1 MKELKRFCSF
11 LVVAILFISCDKTTD
26 FYTIQGE
33 AQGSTYSI
41 KYISTEEKVIKNQ
54 IDSLLTAFD
63 LSLSTYRPDS
73 KISKINAGDST
84 VVVDDFFTET
94 FQLSNQIYKETNGL
108 FDPTI
113 GVLVNAYGFGPN
125 KKHQDLAQKQI
136 DSLLQFVGFDK
147 IKLNENKTISKK
159 HIQTFIDFNAIA
171 QGYSVDVVVNYL
183 KTKGIENA
191 IVEIGGE
198 LFAMGKNT
206 IDNKNWVVGI
216 DDPLQKPEERTLIA
230 KVNLENL
237 GMATSGN
244 YRKVMI
250 DEKTGKKFVHIINPK
265 TGLAQKNNVLSAT
278 VLSKSSGLSDG
289 YATAFML
296 MSLEESK
303 VFLQKHPELHVMLLY
318 SDSDNKMQRFVT
330 ENFKSIIKE

>member
-11 LVVAILFISCDKTTD
+11 FIVLILLVSCDKTTD

-41 KYISTEEKVIKNQ
+41 KYISNEEKVTKNQ

-84 VVVDDFFTET
+84 VVIDVFFKET
-94 FQLSNQIYKETNGL
+94 FQLSNQIYNETNGF

-125 KKHQDLAQKQI
+125 KKHQDLTPKQV

-147 IKLNENKTISKK
+147 IKLNENKTLSKK
-159 HIQTFIDFNAIA
+159 YKEMFIDFNAIA
-171 QGYSVDVVVNYL
+171 QGYSVDVVINYL
-183 KTKGIENA
+183 MSKGIENA

-198 LFAMGKNT
+198 LFALGKNT

-250 DEKTGKKFVHIINPK
+250 DEKTGEKFVHIINPK

-278 VLSKSSGLSDG
+278 VLSKSSGFSDG

-303 VFLQKHPELHVMLLY
+303 LFLQKHPELYVMLLY
-318 SDSDNKMQRFVT
+318 SDSNNKMQQFIT
-330 ENFKSIIKE
+330 ENFKQLIKE

>member
-11 LVVAILFISCDKTTD
+11 LIVAILFTSCDKRVD

-33 AQGSTYSI
+33 AQGSTYAI
-41 KYISTEEKVIKNQ
+41 KYISTEEKVTKNQ

-84 VVVDDFFTET
+84 VVVDGFFTET
-94 FQLSNQIYKETNGL
+94 FQLSSQIYKETNGL

-125 KKHQDLAQKQI
+125 KKHQDLAPKQI

-147 IKLNENKTISKK
+147 IALNSNKTISKK
-159 HIQTFIDFNAIA
+159 YKETFIDFNAIA

-183 KTKGIENA
+183 KSKGIENA

-198 LFAMGKNT
+198 LFALGKNT
-206 IDNKNWVVGI
+206 IDNKNWIVGI
-216 DDPLQKPEERTLIA
+216 DDPLQKPEERKLIA

-250 DEKTGKKFVHIINPK
+250 DEKTGEKFVHIINPK

-278 VLSKSSGLSDG
+278 VLSKSSAISDG

-303 VFLQKHPELHVMLLY
+303 VFLQKHPDLHVMLLY
-318 SDSDNKMQRFVT
+318 VDSNNKMQRFTT
-330 ENFKSIIKE
+330 ENFKSLVID

>member
-41 KYISTEEKVIKNQ
+41 KYISTEEKVTKNQ

-113 GVLVNAYGFGPN
+113 GV
-125 KKHQDLAQKQI
+125 
-136 DSLLQFVGFDK
+136 
-147 IKLNENKTISKK
+147 
-159 HIQTFIDFNAIA
+159 
-171 QGYSVDVVVNYL
+171 
-183 KTKGIENA
+183 
-191 IVEIGGE
+191 
-198 LFAMGKNT
+198 
-206 IDNKNWVVGI
+206 
-216 DDPLQKPEERTLIA
+216 
-230 KVNLENL
+230 
-237 GMATSGN
+237 
-244 YRKVMI
+244 
-250 DEKTGKKFVHIINPK
+250 
-265 TGLAQKNNVLSAT
+265 
-278 VLSKSSGLSDG
+278 
-289 YATAFML
+289 
-296 MSLEESK
+296 
-303 VFLQKHPELHVMLLY
+303 
-318 SDSDNKMQRFVT
+318 
-330 ENFKSIIKE
+330 

>member
-54 IDSLLTAFD
+54 VDSLLTAFD

-73 KISKINAGDST
+73 KISKINSGDST

-94 FQLSNQIYKETNGL
+94 FQLSSQIYKETNGL

-125 KKHQDLAQKQI
+125 KKHQDLAPKQI

-147 IKLNENKTISKK
+147 IALKSNKTISKK
-159 HIQTFIDFNAIA
+159 YKETFIDFNAIA

-183 KTKGIENA
+183 KSKGIENA

-198 LFAMGKNT
+198 LFALGKNT

-250 DEKTGKKFVHIINPK
+250 DEKTGEKFVHIINPK
-265 TGLAQKNNVLSAT
+265 TGLAQKNNVLSST
-278 VLSKSSGLSDG
+278 VLSKSSALSDG

-318 SDSDNKMQRFVT
+318 SDSNNKMQQFTT
-330 ENFKSIIKE
+330 ENFNSLIID

>member
-11 LVVAILFISCDKTTD
+11 LIVAILFTSCTKTIY
-26 FYTIQGE
+26 FYTIQGD

-41 KYISTEEKVIKNQ
+41 KYISTEEKVTKNQ

-84 VVVDDFFTET
+84 VVVDDFFIET

-113 GVLVNAYGFGPN
+113 GVLVNA
-125 KKHQDLAQKQI
+125 
-136 DSLLQFVGFDK
+136 
-147 IKLNENKTISKK
+147 NKTISKK
-159 HIQTFIDFNAIA
+159 YKETFIDFNAIA

-183 KTKGIENA
+183 KAKGIENA

-198 LFAMGKNT
+198 LFALGKNT

-216 DDPLQKPEERTLIA
+216 DDPLQKPEERTLIS
-230 KVNLENL
+230 KVNLDNL

-330 ENFKSIIKE
+330 

>member
-1 MKELKRFCSF
+1 MKELKRFYSV
-11 LVVAILFISCDKTTD
+11 LVVAVLFISCDKTSD

-41 KYISTEEKVIKNQ
+41 KYISNEENVTKNQ

-94 FQLSNQIYKETNGL
+94 FQLSDQIYKETKGL

-125 KKHQDLAQKQI
+125 KKQENLSQKQI

-147 IKLNENKTISKK
+147 ISLNSNKTISKK
-159 HIQTFIDFNAIA
+159 HNQTFIDFNAIA

-183 KTKGIENA
+183 KSKGIENA

-198 LFAMGKNT
+198 LFALGKNT
-206 IDNKNWVVGI
+206 IENKNWVVGI
-216 DDPLQKPEERTLIA
+216 DDPLQKPEDRTLIA

-244 YRKVMI
+244 YRKVMV
-250 DEKTGKKFVHIINPK
+250 DEVTGEKFVHIINPK
-265 TGLAQKNNVLSAT
+265 TGLAQKNHVLSAT

-296 MSLEESK
+296 MNLEESK
-303 VFLQKHPELHVMLLY
+303 AFLQQHPELYVMLLY
-318 SDSDNKMQRFVT
+318 ADSNNKMQRFT
-330 ENFKSIIKE
+330 TDNFNKLIKE

>member
-11 LVVAILFISCDKTTD
+11 LVVAVLLVSCDKTTD
-26 FYTIQGE
+26 FHIIQGE

-41 KYISTEEKVIKNQ
+41 KYIALEEKVTKNQ

-73 KISKINAGDST
+73 KISKINTGDST

-94 FQLSNQIYKETNGL
+94 FQLSDQIFKETNGL

-125 KKHQDLAQKQI
+125 KKQQDLSQKQI

-147 IKLNENKTISKK
+147 IALNSNKTISRK
-159 HIQTFIDFNAIA
+159 HKETFIDFNAIA
-171 QGYSVDVVVNYL
+171 QGYSVDVAVDFM
-183 KTKGIENA
+183 KSKGIENA

-198 LFAMGKNT
+198 LFAFGKNT
-206 IDNKNWVVGI
+206 IENKSWVVGI
-216 DDPLQKPEERTLIA
+216 DNPLQKPEERTLIA

-244 YRKVMI
+244 YRKVI
-250 DEKTGKKFVHIINPK
+250 TDEKTGQKFVHIINPK
-265 TGLAQKNNVLSAT
+265 TGVAQKGNILSAT
-278 VLSKSSGLSDG
+278 ILANSAGVADG

-303 VFLQKHPELHVMLLY
+303 AFLQKHPELYALLLY
-318 SDSDNKMQRFVT
+318 SDEQNQLQQFIT
-330 ENFKSIIKE
+330 GNFKELIRE